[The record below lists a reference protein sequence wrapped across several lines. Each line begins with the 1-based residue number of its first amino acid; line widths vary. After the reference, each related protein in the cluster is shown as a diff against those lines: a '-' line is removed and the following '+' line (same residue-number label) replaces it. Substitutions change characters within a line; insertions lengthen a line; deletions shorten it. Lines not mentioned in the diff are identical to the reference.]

1 MPDVK
6 GRPSSLTC
14 IENIETIPSYG
25 PSRHELSDFRQLS
38 ALVLL
43 PYRWR
48 DPWQSRSG
56 SPPAIAGAA
65 VGQGPPRTPS
75 DTLGIGCHRWLSQD
89 RRRQARW
96 LAKCSA
102 TDQRT
107 GSRTAS
113 GAMRPWASWPRPG
126 NLDTTEV
133 TLVVDRGVINA
144 LVARKYLR
152 PTDRSTKDAMRYAI
166 QDCLERALGLS
177 DKVGSF

>member
-1 MPDVK
+1 
-6 GRPSSLTC
+6 L
-14 IENIETIPSYG
+14 
-25 PSRHELSDFRQLS
+25 
-38 ALVLL
+38 
-43 PYRWR
+43 
-48 DPWQSRSG
+48 G
-56 SPPAIAGAA
+56 SGAA
-65 VGQGPPRTPS
+65 VGYRKLGDGKPGGWPNGPP
-75 DTLGIGCHRWLSQD
+75 LI
-89 RRRQARW
+89 
-96 LAKCSA
+96 SA
-102 TDQRT
+102 P
-107 GSRTAS
+107 GPEPPS